1 LEALSF
7 MFILFCQRS
16 AWRFLRKQAI
26 EGQNLDQIN
35 QWRKTFE
42 LA

>member
-1 LEALSF
+1 

-26 EGQNLDQIN
+26 EVQNLDQIN